1 MNSNV
6 NNEAPRLFK
15 ITLTSLLLTPT
26 LASGTILFS
35 EDFDSTDGAIRSLNG
50 VAEDTAGAIWNT
62 NGFATANGVFQVGQL
77 EGSALLS
84 FSPTIG
90 EVYRLTLD
98 VTSASTEWI
107 GLGFSRLDTVADL
120 NNNPNSRF
128 SNSNRGIAWAL
139 YRPEEM
145 TAITVGNPDGAN
157 DQIQIFGGQATGNGI
172 ADNNTD
178 FSNGGLAVTR
188 TLELILDT
196 TTNAAAG
203 GSLLNVLVDG
213 VSVSDGFQGIGND
226 ANAIS
231 GVGFTWEGPTNNNGT
246 GTPITVDNFQL
257 EVIPEPSTGILA
269 VFGLLGLMRRRR

>member
-145 TAITVGNPDGAN
+145 TAVTVGNPDGAN

-172 ADNNTD
+172 ADNNTC
-178 FSNGGLAVTR
+178 
-188 TLELILDT
+188 
-196 TTNAAAG
+196 
-203 GSLLNVLVDG
+203 LLYT
-213 VSVSDGFQGIGND
+213 S
-226 ANAIS
+226 
-231 GVGFTWEGPTNNNGT
+231 
-246 GTPITVDNFQL
+246 
-257 EVIPEPSTGILA
+257 PSPRDKRQSRMPSSA
-269 VFGLLGLMRRRR
+269 